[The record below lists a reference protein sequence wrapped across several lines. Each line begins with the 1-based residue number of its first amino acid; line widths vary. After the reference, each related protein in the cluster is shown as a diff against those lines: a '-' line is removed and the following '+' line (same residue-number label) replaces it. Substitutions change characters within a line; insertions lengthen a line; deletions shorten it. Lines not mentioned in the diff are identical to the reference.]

1 MALAVRRLG
10 VLLVVAL
17 LGLACA
23 PARPPTTSPGA
34 PAQGGAV
41 AQPAVA
47 APTAAGGLAPQ
58 DPPLNP
64 PVTVRVGVVGSAS
77 DAGVFIAQ
85 EKGYFRE
92 QGLDIDL
99 NQFQAL
105 QQQVPLLGSGQLD
118 VGGGG
123 LNAGLFN
130 AVAQDVPLRIVADKG
145 SLHPGFRWQ
154 GFVVRKDLVDSGT
167 FGGCPSFK
175 GMRVA
180 NAADGNNAQI
190 QLERLLQEC
199 GLGLADIELIV
210 MGYPDM
216 LTAFK
221 NGAIDA
227 SHMLEPNITRLASDG
242 LAILYKSSDEV
253 YPDEQAAVL
262 LYGPQFIAD
271 QRPAAQRFMLAYVKA
286 LRDYWEAF
294 TRGTGRTEVIDILAR
309 TTSLKDPAL
318 IDRIGP
324 TGLNPDGY
332 VSLPTLAQDVDWW
345 VAHGYVKTRVDVTQV
360 VDHSFVDYA
369 IERLGRYP
377 GR

>member
-1 MALAVRRLG
+1 MALAIRWLG
-10 VLLVVAL
+10 GSLVVVL

-23 PARPPTTSPGA
+23 PARPPATSAGA
-34 PAQGGAV
+34 PAQS
-41 AQPAVA
+41 A
-47 APTAAGGLAPQ
+47 APAPATAAAPAAAGGLAPL

-64 PVTVRVGVVGSAS
+64 AVTVRVGVVGSAS

-92 QGLDIDL
+92 QGLEIDL

-145 SLHPGFRWQ
+145 SLYPGFRWQ
-154 GFVVRKDLVDSGT
+154 GFVVRQDLVDSGA
-167 FGGCPSFK
+167 FAGCASFK

-199 GLGLADIELIV
+199 GLSLADIELIV

-227 SHMLEPNITRLASDG
+227 SHMLEPNITRLASEG

-294 TRGTGRTEVIDILAR
+294 TRGTGRAEVIDILAR

-318 IDRIGP
+318 IDRVGP

-332 VSLPTLAQDVDWW
+332 VSKPTLAQDVDWW
-345 VAHGYVKTRVDVTQV
+345 VARGYVKTRVDVAQV
-360 VDHSFVDYA
+360 VDDSFVDYA
-369 IERLGRYP
+369 IERLGRHP
-377 GR
+377 AR